1 MTTAKTE
8 IEHMQ
13 ARLDQIASREQ
24 LLIRALD
31 QALADADRKLLDDV
45 RSVAIEHEA
54 RRSVILTELQALA
67 SRIGAFPAAESQV
80 GRIEYESI
88 DLPTYEVPE
97 NIESIDDRPR
107 GGDWRKAAEN
117 IPDHLEHDYDNAAD
131 DMELPRAKRRA

>member
-13 ARLDQIASREQ
+13 ARLDQISSREQ

-54 RRSVILTELQALA
+54 RRSVILTELHTLA
-67 SRIGAFPAAESQV
+67 SRIGAFPAVESPV

-88 DLPTYEVPE
+88 DLPTYELPE
-97 NIESIDDRPR
+97 NLEPIDDRPR

-117 IPDHLEHDYDNAAD
+117 IPDHLDHDFDGSGD
-131 DMELPRAKRRA
+131 DVEMPRAKRRA